1 MPRFYFDM
9 VANGDLSLDHNGV
22 DLRDLGEAREEA
34 LRTAMEVAAE
44 LIPQHGPLRLVFA
57 VSNEAYRLLLRVI
70 VVFEAAPATLLD
82 EPKRWATMLSDDG
95 AGTPSHSH

>member
-22 DLRDLGEAREEA
+22 DLRDLGAAREEA

-44 LIPQHGPLRLVFA
+44 MIPRHGPLHLVFA

-70 VVFEAAPATLLD
+70 VVFEAAPAGLLD
-82 EPKRWATMLSDDG
+82 DHRHWAALLAEQGRT
-95 AGTPSHSH
+95 ASHLH

>member
-9 VANGDLSLDHNGV
+9 VANGDLSLDHSGI

-34 LRTAMEVAAE
+34 MRTAMEVAAE
-44 LIPQHGPLRLVFA
+44 LIPRQGPLRLVFA

-82 EPKRWATMLSDDG
+82 EHMQWAALLSADG
-95 AGTPSHSH
+95 GGAAHPH